1 LRHRGGCGYVE
12 QLFRHCTFTQQ
23 VNGGHHAILIRDLLV
38 NAVTTP
44 LSRGAKIP
52 LLFGKRR
59 CHFCG
64 AWVQKGGIENQNYRE
79 SRVCE
84 TCGSNNR
91 MDALA
96 QVLLRTY
103 GHRASSLD
111 HSLHYFSDLRIHEFT
126 FQGPLFDRLSRL
138 GQFTFS
144 EFYPGV
150 GNGEL
155 SASGVRCEDIENLTF
170 SDNTFDLVVAQDVL
184 EHVPH
189 PRRGLSEVYRTL
201 VPGGRHIFTVP
212 FDRLVE
218 ASVVRTLLKEGAL
231 TYLLPPEYHGDPIRD
246 EGALVFTDF
255 GIDIVDLIASVGFQ
269 VELFTLQNPGK
280 PNGFVAV
287 FVATKPG

>member
-1 LRHRGGCGYVE
+1 MN
-12 QLFRHCTFTQQ
+12 T
-23 VNGGHHAILIRDLLV
+23 
-38 NAVTTP
+38 VTTR
-44 LSRGAKIP
+44 LSRGAKLP
-52 LLFGKRR
+52 RLFGERR

-64 AWVQKGGIENQNYRE
+64 AWVQHGGIESQNYRE

-96 QVLLRTY
+96 QVLLLIY

-111 HSLHYFSDLRIHEFT
+111 HSLNYFSDLRIHEFT

-138 GQFTFS
+138 GRFTFS

-170 SDNTFDLVVAQDVL
+170 SDNTFDLVIAQDVL
-184 EHVPH
+184 EHVPN
-189 PRRGLSEVYRTL
+189 PRRGLSEVFRTL
-201 VPGGRHIFTVP
+201 APGGRHIFTVP
-212 FDRLVE
+212 FNRGVE
-218 ASVVRTLLKEGAL
+218 TTVVRTLLEEGVL

-255 GIDIVDLIASVGFQ
+255 GSDIVALITSVGFQ
-269 VELFTLQNPGK
+269 IELFTLENAGK
-280 PNGFVAV
+280 PNGFVGV